1 MQTIQPALFDEV
13 LEFLASTPTPQQ
25 ILEFHPSENLDRH
38 ISHLLEL
45 NREGKLSADESA
57 ELDEFA
63 RLEHFMRMLRIKARQ
78 KLDA

>member
-25 ILEFHPSENLDRH
+25 ILEFHPSENLDQH

-63 RLEHFMRMLRIKARQ
+63 RLEHFMRMLKIKARQ
-78 KLDA
+78 KLAS

>member
-1 MQTIQPALFDEV
+1 MQTFQPALFDEV

-38 ISHLLEL
+38 ISRLLEL
-45 NREGKLSADESA
+45 NREGTLSAEESV

-63 RLEHFMRMLRIKARQ
+63 RLEHFMRMLKIKARQ
-78 KLDA
+78 KLFV